1 MDRYAYMLGELRSDD
16 FRRLRRYVADGTSE
30 FSTWLVVVAQ
40 RMCLDHHRKRYGR
53 PRGAR
58 DTRAREEEW
67 AARRRL
73 VDLLSARVDVSEL
86 SGPAGP
92 GPDDDMRMSDLYGAL
107 DAALRC
113 LDPSDRLL
121 VKLRFEDDLSVS
133 EIARTLRLP
142 TRFHV
147 YRHLAQVLT
156 RLRGALEQ
164 KGVHDAIP

>member
-53 PRGAR
+53 PRGAC
-58 DTRAREEEW
+58 DMVREEEW
-67 AARRRL
+67 IARRRL
-73 VDLLSARVDVSEL
+73 VDLLSAQIDVSEL
-86 SGPAGP
+86 SGLAPAGP
-92 GPDDDMRMSDLYGAL
+92 EEDMRISELYGAL

-113 LDPSDRLL
+113 LDPRDRLL
-121 VKLRFEDDLSVS
+121 VKLRFEDDLSVP
-133 EIARTLRLP
+133 EIVRTLRLP

-147 YRHLAQVLT
+147 YRRLAQVLT
-156 RLRGALEQ
+156 SLRAALEQ
-164 KGVHDAIP
+164 KGVHDAVP